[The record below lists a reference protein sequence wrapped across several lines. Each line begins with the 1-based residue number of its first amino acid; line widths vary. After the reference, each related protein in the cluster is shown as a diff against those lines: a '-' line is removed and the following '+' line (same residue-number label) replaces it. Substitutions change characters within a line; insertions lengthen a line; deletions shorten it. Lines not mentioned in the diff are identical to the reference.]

1 LKFISNKYKTSVILL
16 PITKMKNTMK
26 KLILTAVIATMISVT
41 AFADGVKKSS
51 TDNGEQNVSYAVLTQ
66 FKSDFENVSDVNWT
80 VSKNSQQANFTKNNV
95 NYTAYYDAVGEYWG
109 IATEVTLAHVA
120 KEVRATLA
128 KDYAGY
134 EVASVTR
141 FEAQDG
147 EEPAVYFVKVKNAAG
162 SLVLTMSPIDGQVK
176 STDKVK

>member
-1 LKFISNKYKTSVILL
+1 LKFISNKYKTNVILL

-26 KLILTAVIATMISVT
+26 KLILSAVIATMISVT
-41 AFADGVKKSS
+41 AFADDVKKSS
-51 TDNGEQNVSYAVLTQ
+51 ADNGEQNVSYAVLTQ
-66 FKSDFENVSDVNWT
+66 FKSDFENVSNVNWT
-80 VSKNSQQANFTKNNV
+80 VSKNSQQANFTQNNV

-109 IATEVTLAHVA
+109 IATEVSLANVS
-120 KEVRATLA
+120 KEVKNTLA

-134 EVASVTR
+134 DVTSVTR
-141 FEAQDG
+141 FESQD

-162 SLVLTMSPIDGQVK
+162 ALVLTMSPIDGQVK